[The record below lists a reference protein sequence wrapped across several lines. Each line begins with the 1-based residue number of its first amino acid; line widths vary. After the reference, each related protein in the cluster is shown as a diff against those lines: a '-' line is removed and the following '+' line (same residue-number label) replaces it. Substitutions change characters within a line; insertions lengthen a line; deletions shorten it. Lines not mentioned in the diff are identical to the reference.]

1 MRIVEC
7 EQGSSEWLEL
17 RRGVITGTRIE
28 QAFKNSDA
36 LRNKLI
42 AEKMAT
48 FLEPQGS
55 SKDIDRG
62 HALEPMAKKEYEKQT
77 GRVVEE
83 VGFILHP
90 DRDDV
95 GLSPDGIINNGAM
108 AIEVKS
114 PNSQT
119 HVEYMRSKTVPKKYL
134 FQHFGYFL
142 NIPELESIDFVSYDE
157 MNEVKPLHILTL
169 TLDDL
174 LNTEYLKGKKVES
187 MSKLQDKVFAFAD
200 SVETE
205 YQNLIF

>member
-77 GRVVEE
+77 GRSVQE

-119 HVEYMRSKTVPKKYL
+119 HVEYMRSETVPKKYL
-134 FQHFGYFL
+134 FQHLGYFL

-157 MNEVKPLHILTL
+157 MNEVKSVE
-169 TLDDL
+169 L
-174 LNTEYLKGKKVES
+174 LLEV
-187 MSKLQDKVFAFAD
+187 AD
-200 SVETE
+200 SPHVAC
-205 YQNLIF
+205 

>member
-1 MRIVEC
+1 MRVIDC
-7 EQGSSEWLEL
+7 EQGSSDWLEI
-17 RRGVITGTRIE
+17 RRGVITGTRLE
-28 QAFKNSDA
+28 QAFKNSEA
-36 LRNKLI
+36 LLNKLI

-55 SKDIDRG
+55 SKDIERG

-77 GRVVEE
+77 GKPVKE

-90 DRDDV
+90 HRNDF
-95 GLSPDGIINNGAM
+95 GLSPDGIINNGSM
-108 AIEVKS
+108 AIEIKS

-119 HVEYMRSKTVPKKYL
+119 HVEYIRSKTVPRKYL
-134 FQHFGYFL
+134 FQHVAYFF

-169 TLDDL
+169 TLNDL
-174 LNTEYLKGKKVES
+174 LDTEYLKGKKIES
-187 MSKLQDKVFAFAD
+187 MSKLEDKLFAFAD
-200 SVETE
+200 NVETE

>member
-1 MRIVEC
+1 MRVIDC
-7 EQGSSEWLEL
+7 EQGSSDWVEI
-17 RRGVITGTRIE
+17 RRGVITGTRLE
-28 QAFKNSDA
+28 QAFKNSEA
-36 LRNKLI
+36 LLNKLI

-55 SKDIDRG
+55 SKDIERG

-77 GRVVEE
+77 GKPVKE

-90 DRDDV
+90 HRNDF
-95 GLSPDGIINNGAM
+95 GLSPDGIINNGSI
-108 AIEVKS
+108 AIEIKS

-119 HVEYMRSKTVPKKYL
+119 HVEYIRSKTVPRKYL
-134 FQHFGYFL
+134 FQHVAYFF

-169 TLDDL
+169 TLNDL
-174 LNTEYLKGKKVES
+174 LDTEYLKGKKIES
-187 MSKLQDKVFAFAD
+187 MSKLEDKLFAFAD
-200 SVETE
+200 NVETE

>member
-1 MRIVEC
+1 MRVIDC
-7 EQGSSEWLEL
+7 EQGSSDWVEI
-17 RRGVITGTRIE
+17 RRGVITGTRLE
-28 QAFKNSDA
+28 QAFKNSEA
-36 LRNKLI
+36 LLNKLI

-55 SKDIDRG
+55 SKDIERG

-77 GRVVEE
+77 GKPVKE

-90 DRDDV
+90 HRNDF
-95 GLSPDGIINNGAM
+95 GLSPDGIINNGSM
-108 AIEVKS
+108 AIEIKS

-119 HVEYMRSKTVPKKYL
+119 HVKYIRSKTVPRKYL
-134 FQHFGYFL
+134 FQHVAYFF

-169 TLDDL
+169 TLNDL
-174 LNTEYLKGKKVES
+174 LDTEYLKGKKIES
-187 MSKLQDKVFAFAD
+187 MSKLEDKLFAFAD
-200 SVETE
+200 NVETE

>member
-1 MRIVEC
+1 MRVIEC

-77 GRVVEE
+77 GRTVQE

-90 DRDDV
+90 DRDDI
-95 GLSPDGIINNGAM
+95 GLSPDGIIDNGAM

-134 FQHFGYFL
+134 FQHLGYFL

-157 MNEVKPLHILTL
+157 MNEVKPLHIMTL

-174 LNTEYLKGKKVES
+174 LDTEYLKGKKVES

>member
-1 MRIVEC
+1 MRIIEC

-157 MNEVKPLHILTL
+157 MNEVKPLHVLTL